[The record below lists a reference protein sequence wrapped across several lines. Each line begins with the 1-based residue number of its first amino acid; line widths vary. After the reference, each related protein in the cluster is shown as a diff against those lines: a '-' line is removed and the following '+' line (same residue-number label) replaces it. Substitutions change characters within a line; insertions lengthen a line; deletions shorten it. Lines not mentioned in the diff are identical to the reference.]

1 MRIPTHHDRQHQEL
15 AMTPMI
21 DVVFLLLIFF
31 VCTASFQIA
40 EQILPSSILAS
51 GSTQAPLPE
60 PVDPPLEQIV
70 VRTRMIAGQPAWTIN
85 EVEQTAL
92 AGVGRVLRAVHEID
106 PNTPVILH
114 NQPDVPL
121 GSVIDVY
128 DLARVVG
135 FDKVQFAVSE

>member
-1 MRIPTHHDRQHQEL
+1 
-15 AMTPMI
+15 MTPMI

-51 GSTQAPLPE
+51 GSTEAPLPE

-92 AGVGRVLRAVHEID
+92 AGVGRVLRAVREID

>member
-1 MRIPTHHDRQHQEL
+1 
-15 AMTPMI
+15 MTPMI

-40 EQILPSSILAS
+40 EQILPSDILAS
-51 GSTQAPLPE
+51 GSTEAPLSDPIE
-60 PVDPPLEQIV
+60 PPLEQIV
-70 VRTRMIAGQPAWTIN
+70 VRTRMVAGQPLWTIN
-85 EVEQTAL
+85 EVEHTTL
-92 AGVGRVLRAVHEID
+92 AGVGRVLQAVYEID

-121 GSVIDVY
+121 GHVIDVY

-135 FDKVQFAVSE
+135 FDKVQFAVDEG